1 MPVGLVI
8 LVFVSVLILLGVAH
22 RVLDRLR
29 LTDGGA
35 LAVIAAILVGTFI
48 PDIGITENVAVNI
61 GGALIPI
68 ALAVYLFIKAGTAKE
83 RTRAVVA
90 AVAAGAAVYGLSK
103 FLPAGPEEN
112 QFMNYNYLYA
122 LIGGGIAYLL
132 GRSRRSAFIAGI
144 MAIILSDLVQ
154 AVVNWYTGIP
164 GRTVFGGAGA
174 FDATIIAGVF
184 AVVLAEVVGETR
196 EKMQGGTDRKD
207 MAFEDGEFVE
217 NKDKMQRNGGDTDEK

>member
-1 MPVGLVI
+1 MVI

>member
-1 MPVGLVI
+1 MPAGFII
-8 LVFVSVLILLGVAH
+8 LVLVSVLILLGVAH

-35 LAVIAAILVGTFI
+35 LAVIAAMLVGNFL
-48 PDIGITENVAVNI
+48 PDISITRNIAVNI
-61 GGALIPI
+61 GGAIIPV
-68 ALAVYLFIKAGTAKE
+68 ALAVYLFIRAGTAKE

-90 AVAAGAAVYGLSK
+90 ALAAGAAVYGLGK
-103 FLPAGPEEN
+103 VLPAGPEEN
-112 QFMNYNYLYA
+112 QFMNYYYLYA

-144 MAIILSDLVQ
+144 MAIVLSDLVQ
-154 AVVNWYTGIP
+154 AVVNWYTGSP

-174 FDATIIAGVF
+174 FDATVIAGVF

-196 EKMQGGTDRKD
+196 EKVQGGTDKKD
-207 MAFEDGEFVE
+207 MAFEKGKFVRSE
-217 NKDKMQRNGGDTDEK
+217 DNTQRNGGDKDER

>member
-1 MPVGLVI
+1 MPVGFMI

-35 LAVIAAILVGTFI
+35 LAVIAAMLVGTFI
-48 PDIGITENVAVNI
+48 PDIGITRNVAVNV
-61 GGALIPI
+61 GGAIIPV
-68 ALAVYLFIKAGTAKE
+68 ALAVYLFIRAGTAKE

-90 AVAAGAAVYGLSK
+90 ALAAGAAVYALSK
-103 FLPAGPEEN
+103 VLPAGPEEN
-112 QFMNYNYLYA
+112 QFMNYYYLYA
-122 LIGGGIAYLL
+122 IIGGGIAYLL

-144 MAIILSDLVQ
+144 MAIVLSDLAQ
-154 AVVNWYTGIP
+154 AVVNWYTGSP

-174 FDATIIAGVF
+174 FDATVIAGVF

-196 EKMQGGTDRKD
+196 EKIQGGTEKKD
-207 MAFEDGEFVE
+207 MAFEKGEFVQG
-217 NKDKMQRNGGDTDEK
+217 KDNTQRNGGDGNEE

>member
-1 MPVGLVI
+1 MPVGFII
-8 LVFVSVLILLGVAH
+8 LVTVSVLILLGVAH

-35 LAVIAAILVGTFI
+35 LAVVGAILVGTFI
-48 PDIGITENVAVNI
+48 PDISITENVAVNI
-61 GGALIPI
+61 GGAIIPI

-83 RTRAVVA
+83 KTRAVVA
-90 AVAAGAAVYGLSK
+90 AVAAGAVVYGLSK

-112 QFMNYNYLYA
+112 QFMNYQYLYA

-154 AVVNWYTGIP
+154 AVVNWYTGSP

-174 FDATIIAGVF
+174 FDSTIIAGVF

-196 EKMQGGTDRKD
+196 EKMQGGTDKKD
-207 MAFEDGEFVE
+207 MAFESGKFVK
-217 NKDKMQRNGGDTDEK
+217 NKDKMQRNGGDTGEE

>member
-8 LVFVSVLILLGVAH
+8 LVFVSVLILLGVGH
-22 RVLDRLR
+22 RILDRLR

-35 LAVIAAILVGTFI
+35 LAIIVSMLVGTFI
-48 PDIGITENVAVNI
+48 PDIGISKNVAVNV
-61 GGALIPI
+61 GGAIIPV
-68 ALAVYLFIKAGTAKE
+68 ALAVYLFIKAGTSKE

-90 AVAAGAAVYGLSK
+90 AIASGAAVYGLSK

-144 MAIILSDLVQ
+144 MAIILSDLAQ
-154 AVVNWYTGIP
+154 ALVNGFTGSP
-164 GRTVFGGAGA
+164 GKTVFGGAGA
-174 FDATIIAGVF
+174 FDATVIAGIF
-184 AVVLAEVVGETR
+184 AVVLAEVIGEAR
-196 EKMQGGTDRKD
+196 EKLQGGTDKKD
-207 MAFEDGEFVE
+207 MVCDKGEFI
-217 NKDKMQRNGGDTDEK
+217 KQRDDIPRNGGDRDEY

>member
-8 LVFVSVLILLGVAH
+8 LVLVSVLVLLGVAH

-35 LAVIAAILVGTFI
+35 LAVIAAMLVGTFI
-48 PDIGITENVAVNI
+48 PDIGITRNVAINV
-61 GGALIPI
+61 GGAIIPV

-90 AVAAGAAVYGLSK
+90 SIAAGAVVYGLSK

-112 QFMNYNYLYA
+112 QFMDYYYLYA

-144 MAIILSDLVQ
+144 MAIVLSDLLQ
-154 AVVNWYTGIP
+154 AVVNVYTGIP

-174 FDATIIAGVF
+174 FDATVISGVF

-196 EKMQGGTDRKD
+196 EKIQGGTDKKD
-207 MAFEDGEFVE
+207 MAFDKGEFVK
-217 NKDKMQRNGGDTDEK
+217 NDGNMQRNGGDTDEK